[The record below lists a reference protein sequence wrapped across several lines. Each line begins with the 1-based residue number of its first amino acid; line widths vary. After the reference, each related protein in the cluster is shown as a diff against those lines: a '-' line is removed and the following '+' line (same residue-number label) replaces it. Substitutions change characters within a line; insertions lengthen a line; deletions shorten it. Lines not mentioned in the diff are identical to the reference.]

1 MSRLTK
7 KEIKRLEQLESDDTK
22 YCIDCKQIKLLY
34 EFGINAGGRKLA
46 KPYCLKCARNR
57 QLQQLYGISGEDYE
71 KLFKK
76 QGGQCAICGTIKAGE
91 KNIFF
96 SIDHNHQTNKIR
108 GLLCY
113 KCNTAL
119 GMFNDDP
126 GLLEKAAQ
134 YLRDHSSNE

>member
-76 QGGQCAICGTIKAGE
+76 QGGQCAICGTIDPRGRQ
-91 KNIFF
+91 NVFVV
-96 SIDHNHQTNKIR
+96 DHDHKTGKVR
-108 GLLCY
+108 GLLCD
-113 KCNTAL
+113 KCNRGL
-119 GMFNDDP
+119 GMFSDDP
-126 GLLEKAAQ
+126 KKTAAATIYLLKTKE
-134 YLRDHSSNE
+134 